1 MMPIQGIT
9 DGTGAVLGGA
19 GRDYSSVSKLD
30 FMTLL
35 VAQIKNQDPTSPM
48 DNAEFTGQI
57 TQFSMLEQLET
68 MSQSL
73 QDNVAVGTAINNT
86 AMLALV
92 GRQVTV
98 EGNDVAVSG
107 GTASESVIAARSGGK
122 ATISITDSTGHVVRT
137 YEKTITTG
145 LNTVTWDGKLDDGTV
160 AADGDYTISAAV
172 KDNSGADV
180 SFTSLMTG
188 AVSGLR
194 YSDNQAIV
202 IVNGEEFFVSQ
213 IYKVS

>member
-1 MMPIQGIT
+1 MPIAGIT
-9 DGTGAVLGGA
+9 DGTGSVLGQA
-19 GRDYSSVSKLD
+19 GRDYPQVSKLD

-48 DNAEFTGQI
+48 DNAQFTSQI

-68 MSQSL
+68 MSQSME
-73 QDNVAVGTAINNT
+73 DNVAVGTAINNT

-98 EGNDVAVSG
+98 EGNDVTLTG
-107 GTASESVIAARSGGK
+107 GTANESMIAASGNGR
-122 ATISITDSTGHVVRT
+122 ATVKITDSNGRVVRT
-137 YEKTITTG
+137 YEQDITKG
-145 LNTVTWDGKLDDGTV
+145 LNTVTWDGKADDGTV
-160 AADGDYTISAAV
+160 ATDGAYTISAEV
-172 KDNSGADV
+172 KDNNGEAV
-180 SFTSLMTG
+180 KFTNLMTG

-194 YSDNQAIV
+194 YSDNQAVV
-202 IVNGEEFFVSQ
+202 IVNGEEFFVSE